1 MRDKTRMIKLGTCAL
16 LLLVAGCGEDKASK
30 PSQVLVR
37 VNGQEITVLQLNYLL
52 AQNANQP
59 EGQQRSEQQLLEDLI
74 QQELLVQKADDLK
87 LDRNPNVL
95 QALEFTKRQVL
106 AQAAYGQLSGSDKPM
121 AESEIRTYYNAHP
134 QLFAERQIYDL
145 TVFVV
150 PFQVINAS
158 IQTGLNQSTG
168 DAQTSQLLDQAK
180 VSYTRTSSQVAADV
194 LPEQVVAP
202 LHQMKL
208 GDIVQV
214 REGDNMVLM
223 QLKARQDAPLAL
235 ENARETIVALMNRN
249 KLQHGDTLVALRE
262 KAKVEYVQP
271 MGDMAAPAAGTTPP
285 ATKTQV
291 DDHLKT
297 GLKGL

>member
-1 MRDKTRMIKLGTCAL
+1 MRNKSRMMKLGACTL
-16 LLLVAGCGEDKASK
+16 LLVVAGCGDDKAPK
-30 PSQVLVR
+30 PSQVLAR

-59 EGQQRSEQQLLEDLI
+59 ETQQRSKQQLLEELI

-134 QLFAERQIYDL
+134 QLFAERQVYEL
-145 TVFVV
+145 TVFLV
-150 PFQVINAS
+150 PVTALNDALKQ
-158 IQTGLNQSTG
+158 GLNGSHNEIE
-168 DAQTSQLLDQAK
+168 TSQLLDQAK
-180 VSYTRTSSQVAADV
+180 VAYTRTASKVPAEV
-194 LPEQVVAP
+194 LPPQVVEP
-202 LHQMKL
+202 LRKINP

-214 REGDNMVLM
+214 QEGDNMVLM
-223 QLKARQDAPLAL
+223 QLKARHEVPLTL
-235 ENARETIVALMNRN
+235 ENARETVVALMNN
-249 KLQHGDTLVALRE
+249 GKLQGGTTLTALRE
-262 KAKVEYVQP
+262 QAKVEYVQP
-271 MGDMAAPAAGTTPP
+271 MGEASAPAAGG
-285 ATKTQV
+285 ATGDAKAQG
-291 DDHLKT
+291 DDHLKN

>member
-1 MRDKTRMIKLGTCAL
+1 MRDKIRMMKLGTCAL
-16 LLLVAGCGEDKASK
+16 LLLVAGCGEDKAPK
-30 PSQVLVR
+30 PSQVLAR
-37 VNGQEITVLQLNYLL
+37 VNGQEITVLQFNYLL

-59 EGQQRSEQQLLEDLI
+59 EGQQRSKQQLLEDLI

-106 AQAAYGQLSGSDKPM
+106 AQAAYSQLSGSDKPL
-121 AESEIRTYYNAHP
+121 AESEIQTYYNAHP

-150 PFQVINAS
+150 PFQALNAS
-158 IQTGLNQSTG
+158 IQSGLNQSTG

-194 LPEQVVAP
+194 LPEQVVSP

-223 QLKARQDAPLAL
+223 QLKTRQDAPLTL
-235 ENARETIVALMNRN
+235 ENARETIVALMSRG
-249 KLQHGDTLVALRE
+249 KLQSGDTLTALRQQ
-262 KAKVEYVQP
+262 AQVEYVQP
-271 MGDMAAPAAGTTPP
+271 MGDMAAPAAGGTPP
-285 ATKTQV
+285 ATKSQG